1 MPDIE
6 HQTVGLAGIPVHYVR
21 AGQGPAILLIHGL
34 GSSWL
39 TWQLNIQPL
48 VQAGYTVIA
57 LDLPGHGDSGKPAD
71 LDYHPA
77 AAAELVHGFLHALDI
92 PRAHLVGNSG
102 GGLVAGLVAL
112 AHPEMVDR
120 LVLVSAGGLGREVSW
135 PLRLVSLPLA
145 GELVYR
151 LGLIDIYDIPK
162 SIFYRPPAFLDQVWP
177 EIQRTN
183 GRSGAR
189 RTALRAIRS
198 SIDLFGQK
206 PERLI
211 LNRLNDLKAPLMTI
225 WGEQDQIIPVSHA
238 QALREIL
245 PDSLVYTI
253 PECGH
258 WPQMEHA
265 ERFNGLLIQFLG
277 DRRPSL

>member
-1 MPDIE
+1 M
-6 HQTVGLAGIPVHYVR
+6 
-21 AGQGPAILLIHGL
+21 
-34 GSSWL
+34 
-39 TWQLNIQPL
+39 
-48 VQAGYTVIA
+48 
-57 LDLPGHGDSGKPAD
+57 
-71 LDYHPA
+71 
-77 AAAELVHGFLHALDI
+77 
-92 PRAHLVGNSG
+92 
-102 GGLVAGLVAL
+102 
-112 AHPEMVDR
+112 
-120 LVLVSAGGLGREVSW
+120 
-135 PLRLVSLPLA
+135 
-145 GELVYR
+145 
-151 LGLIDIYDIPK
+151 
-162 SIFYRPPAFLDQVWP
+162 WP